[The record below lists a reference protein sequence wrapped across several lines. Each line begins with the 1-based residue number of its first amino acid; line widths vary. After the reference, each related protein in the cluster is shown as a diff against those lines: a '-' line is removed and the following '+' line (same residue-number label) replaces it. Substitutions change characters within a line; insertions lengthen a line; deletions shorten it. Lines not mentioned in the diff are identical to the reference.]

1 MTKIIDARKLTCP
14 QPVVLTK
21 KALKSNDE
29 VTTIVDNE
37 TARENVSRLGKS
49 EGCEVKIESKKDGI
63 YLTLKKTT
71 AKACSTEITPQSATG
86 TVLFL
91 GSDIIGRGENAALGN
106 LLMQNFL
113 HTIGGLEN
121 RPNTILLMNNGV
133 KLVTSDSPIAG
144 ELKQLE
150 SLGIEILACGTC
162 LARFELTDKVVAG
175 KVSNMHEIAGKML
188 QAERVISL

>member
-21 KALKSNDE
+21 KALETNDE

-49 EGCEVKIESKKDGI
+49 EGCEVTIKSKKDGI
-63 YLTLKKTT
+63 YLTLKKAT
-71 AKACSTEITPQSATG
+71 AKACTADTASPSATG

-91 GSDIIGRGENAALGN
+91 GSDIIGRGENIALGN
-106 LLMQNFL
+106 LLMQSFL
-113 HTIGGLEN
+113 RTINGLAN
-121 RPNTILLMNNGV
+121 RPDTILLMNDGV
-133 KLVTSDSPIAG
+133 KMVTSDSPVVG

-150 SLGIEILACGTC
+150 SKGVEILACGTC
-162 LARFELTDKVVAG
+162 LARFELTDKVAAG
-175 KVSNMHEIAGKML
+175 KISNMLEITNKILEAQK
-188 QAERVISL
+188 VITL